1 MLKYPVIA
9 AYIANLTDAR
19 YFAARGVDHLL
30 YDLDQ
35 IQVAEIA
42 EIQEWVSG
50 PTALLLF
57 SDKQLE
63 LLDEAII
70 KLAPVAIGTKT
81 MSNAGIE
88 HMAGHVAFFEW
99 KDSIIELDDTTY
111 VDFTQHNGN
120 PSQGIILM
128 GGNEDM
134 IGVKSYDDLDE
145 ILDQL
150 EID

>member
-35 IQVAEIA
+35 INVAQIA

-57 SDKQLE
+57 STKQLE
-63 LLDEAII
+63 ELDEAII
-70 KLAPVAIGTKT
+70 KLSPAAIGMKGT
-81 MSNAGIE
+81 SNDNIN

-99 KDSIIELDDTTY
+99 KDNTIEFDDTTY
-111 VDFTQHNGN
+111 VDFEQHNGN
-120 PSQGIILM
+120 SAQGIILM

-134 IGVKSYDDLDE
+134 IGVKSYDDHDE
-145 ILDQL
+145 VLDQL